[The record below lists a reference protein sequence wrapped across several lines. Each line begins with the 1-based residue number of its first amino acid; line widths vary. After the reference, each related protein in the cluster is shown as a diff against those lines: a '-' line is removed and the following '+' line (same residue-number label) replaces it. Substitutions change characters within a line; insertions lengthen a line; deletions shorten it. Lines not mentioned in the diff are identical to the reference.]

1 MPNIADRVK
10 ETSVGTG
17 TSSMPL
23 LGAPTGFRS
32 FLAAFGD
39 AQPCYYCIAHDSL
52 DEWETGYGTIESGA
66 PDMLTRD
73 EVFES
78 TNANALVDFSPGG
91 KTVFNCLPAQANVDR
106 FGSGGGNQIYG
117 SRVATGS
124 LFIYGTLDSAS
135 GAVGLGGYVGHA
147 QLYVDDANGQ
157 VSLNS
162 DNDMTIQTV
171 GLFIESY
178 TGSTT
183 VIFEFLPTSDPSVAG
198 QLWNDS
204 GTLKIS
210 AG

>member
-73 EVFES
+73 EVYES
-78 TNANALVDFSPGG
+78 TNANALVDFSPGENG
-91 KTVFNCLPAQANVDR
+91 FQLLACSSKRRSVRLRGWQSNLRQPSCN
-106 FGSGGGNQIYG
+106 
-117 SRVATGS
+117 RVAVHLRNPRLRERRRRPGR
-124 LFIYGTLDSAS
+124 LRGPRPTLCR
-135 GAVGLGGYVGHA
+135 
-147 QLYVDDANGQ
+147 
-157 VSLNS
+157 
-162 DNDMTIQTV
+162 
-171 GLFIESY
+171 
-178 TGSTT
+178 
-183 VIFEFLPTSDPSVAG
+183 
-198 QLWNDS
+198 
-204 GTLKIS
+204 
-210 AG
+210 